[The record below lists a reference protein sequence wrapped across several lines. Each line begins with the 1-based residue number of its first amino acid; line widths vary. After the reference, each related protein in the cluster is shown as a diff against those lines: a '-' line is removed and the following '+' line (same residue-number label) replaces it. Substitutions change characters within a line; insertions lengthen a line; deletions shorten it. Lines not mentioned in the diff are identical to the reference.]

1 MARPGASSVTPLQPA
16 QRDFFEL
23 LERSQRFV
31 LTGHEHPDGDCLGSQ
46 IGLFH
51 LLRALG
57 KSVRIVL
64 PDAPLRNLEFL
75 GQRTP
80 FQLFDPA
87 QGLPPCEVLVLV
99 DCSGLDRLGAMRSTV
114 LAAKPRIAV
123 VDHHVDSEHGDGEVC
138 FVDSDAAASGEM
150 VHRLY
155 RHFTQPID
163 AVAAE
168 ALFVA
173 LVADTGWFKYSNSD
187 ARVFAIAADLVACG
201 VDVAGLYDRL
211 YRRNDPDSVAVLAEG
226 IARSRLAAGGRVGL
240 IRLERALVE
249 RAGRIGLDLDA
260 VMEPLRSVA
269 DLEVVAMFK
278 EIAAERVKVSW
289 RASGDVDVQ
298 AIARGFGGGGHRKA
312 AGATVSGA
320 LDEVA
325 ARVEAAILR
334 ALPAALPSPGGV
346 ARP

>member
-1 MARPGASSVTPLQPA
+1 MQPA

-80 FQLFDPA
+80 FQIFDPG

-99 DCSGLDRLGAMRSTV
+99 DCSGLDRLGAMRSAV

-123 VDHHVDSEHGDGEVC
+123 VDHHVDSEHGDGESC
-138 FVDSDAAASGEM
+138 FVDVDAAASGEM

-155 RHFTQPID
+155 RHFAQPID

-187 ARVFAIAADLVACG
+187 ARVFAIAADLVARG

-226 IARSRLAAGGRVGL
+226 ISRSRLAAGGRVGL

-278 EIAAERVKVSW
+278 EIAADRVKVSW

-320 LDEVA
+320 IDEVA
-325 ARVEAAILR
+325 ARVEAAVLR
-334 ALPAALPSPGGV
+334 ALPAPLPSRGGV